1 MMAYRDSAGRIL
13 IDEWLDELAKRHS
26 RAYVK
31 CLQRLRLLR
40 ESGHELRRPISAPL
54 RDGVHELRAQV
65 GTVNYR
71 VLYFFYGEDVVVLS
85 HGLTKEDV
93 VPLVEIDRAVVR
105 MKQVQDSPEKFTA
118 AWEE

>member
-13 IDEWLDELAKRHS
+13 IEDWLDDLAERDS

-31 CLQRLRLLR
+31 CLQRLRQLR
-40 ESGHELRRPISAPL
+40 DTGHELRRPIAAPL
-54 RDGVHELRAQV
+54 RDGICELRAQI

-71 VLYFFYGEDVVVLS
+71 VLYFFHGKNVVVLS
-85 HGLTKEDV
+85 HGLTKEDA
-93 VPLVEIDRAVVR
+93 VPPVEIDRAVQR
-105 MKQVQDSPEKFTA
+105 MKQVQNSPERFTA